1 MYTQTA
7 QYCIA
12 FEGENCIARGD
23 VFHVAGVVKAI
34 LDERQDAIILI
45 FDAETSKIV
54 EIDFRGS
61 ADDVL
66 ERLRDLM
73 KQQPAANG
81 TTPEKHRGPGRPKLG
96 VISREVTLLPRH
108 WEWLA
113 QQPGGASVTLRKL
126 VEQARRENVGRDRI
140 RHAQGITY
148 AFMNAIAGDLP
159 GYEEALRALYAGDQP
174 RFETF
179 ISDWPADIRDHTRIL
194 AEGAF
199 TGDGDA

>member
-7 QYCIA
+7 KHCIA

-23 VFHVAGVVKAI
+23 LLHVAGIVKGI

-45 FDAETSKIV
+45 FDADTSKIV

-61 ADDVL
+61 ADDVQL
-66 ERLRDLM
+66 RLRALM
-73 KQQPAANG
+73 KEQPAANG
-81 TTPEKHRGPGRPKLG
+81 TTPEKHNGPGRPKLG
-96 VISREVTLLPRH
+96 VVSREVTLLPRH

-126 VEQARRENVGRDRI
+126 VEQARRENAGKDRL
-140 RHAQGITY
+140 RHAQGVTY

-159 GYEEALRALYAGDQP
+159 GYEEALRALYAGDQA
-174 RFETF
+174 RFDSF
-179 ISDWPADIRDHTRIL
+179 ISDWPLDIRDHTRIL
-194 AEGAF
+194 AAGAF
-199 TGDGDA
+199 DQAAD